1 MAFTTI
7 NKSSDYFKAIKYT
20 GTGSSNAITGVGHQP
35 DFLWIKTA
43 NGAEHHILIDAVRGL
58 DKQMYSSHSS
68 SQDTN
73 AQSVTAV
80 GADGFTVGTN
90 AQTNANGSIFIAQT
104 WKAGGGAGSSN
115 TDGTI
120 NTISTSVNTT
130 AGISISTYT
139 GNATLGAT
147 VGHGLGV
154 TPKAIIVKSY
164 TNSESWAVAH
174 ANMNSTNPWDYY
186 MNLNSNAQRGQN
198 NNRFGNVAPTNQVF
212 TIGNSDEVNNSSM
225 SYVAYCFAE
234 KKGFSKFG
242 TYKGNGSSDGVFIYT
257 GFKPAWLMTKYA
269 HSGGT
274 GSWLMYN
281 TGLNPTNKDQF
292 FHHEANTTNTWVDN
306 TDRVDFY
313 SNGFKFVDS
322 TNSDSNTNGGYYVY
336 MAFAEAPF
344 VGTNNTPAT
353 AR

>member
-7 NKSSDYFKAIKYT
+7 NKSSDHFKAIKYT

-35 DFLWIKTA
+35 DFLWIKKA
-43 NGAEHHILIDAVRGL
+43 NGVEHHILIDAVRGL
-58 DKQMYSSHSS
+58 DKQIYSSHTSS
-68 SQDTN
+68 EDTN

-90 AQTNANGSIFIAQT
+90 AQTNANSSIFIAQL
-104 WKAGGGAGSSN
+104 WKAGGGSGSAN
-115 TDGTI
+115 ADGS
-120 NTISTSVNTT
+120 ISSTVSTNTT
-130 AGISISTYT
+130 AGFSIVKWVGT
-139 GNATLGAT
+139 GANATI
-147 VGHGLGV
+147 GHGLGV
-154 TPKAIIVKSY
+154 APSLLISKNYDTATNWYVYHKSLGATKNVRLNL
-164 TNSESWAVAH
+164 TNASATETAVW
-174 ANMNSTNPWDYY
+174 NDT
-186 MNLNSNAQRGQN
+186 
-198 NNRFGNVAPTNQVF
+198 APTNSVF
-212 TIGNSDEVNNSSM
+212 SVGTNTSVNNSGDNTIT
-225 SYVAYCFAE
+225 YCFAE

-242 TYKGNGSSDGVFIYT
+242 TYKGNGSSDGVFVYT
-257 GFKPAWLMTKYA
+257 GFKPAWVMTKYS

-292 FHHEANTTNTWVDN
+292 FHHEANTTATWVDN
-306 TDRVDFY
+306 TDRVDLY

-322 TNSDSNTNGGYYVY
+322 TNSDSNTSGGYYVY

-344 VGTNNTPAT
+344 VGTNNIPAT

>member
-1 MAFTTI
+1 MAYTTI
-7 NKSSDYFKAIKYT
+7 NKSSDHFKAIKYT

-35 DFLWIKTA
+35 DFLWIKKA

-104 WKAGGGAGSSN
+104 WKAGGGAGSAN

-120 NTISTSVNTT
+120 NTTSTSVNTT
-130 AGISISTYT
+130 SGVSISTVT
-139 GNATLGAT
+139 LSGSGNQTI
-147 VGHGLGV
+147 GHGLGV
-154 TPKAIIVKSY
+154 TPNVVIFKS
-164 TNSESWAVAH
+164 TSHSEAWFVHHDESS
-174 ANMNSTNPWDYY
+174 STPQNDYY
-186 MNLNSNAQRGQN
+186 QLNTNAAKATTSNIWGAGM
-198 NNRFGNVAPTNQVF
+198 T
-212 TIGNSDEVNNSSM
+212 SSTVGVKVGTTGTA
-225 SYVAYCFAE
+225 SQDYVVYAFAE

-242 TYKGNGSSDGVFIYT
+242 TYLGNGSSDGVFVYT
-257 GFKPAWLMTKYA
+257 GFKPAWVMTKYS
-269 HSGGT
+269 HTGGT
-274 GSWLMYN
+274 GSWIMYN

-292 FHHEANTTNTWVDN
+292 FHHEANTTATWVDN

-322 TNSDSNTNGGYYVY
+322 TNSDSNTSGGHYVY
-336 MAFAEAPF
+336 LAFAEAPF
-344 VGTNNTPAT
+344 VGTNNIPAT

>member
-7 NKSSDYFKAIKYT
+7 NKSSDHFKAIKYT

-90 AQTNANGSIFIAQT
+90 AQTNANSSIFIAQT

-139 GNATLGAT
+139 GNATQGAT

-154 TPKAIIVKSY
+154 APKAIIIKSY
-164 TNSESWAVAH
+164 TNSEQWVVGH
-174 ANMNSTNPWDYY
+174 NEMNSTNAWDYY
-186 MNLNSNAQRGQN
+186 MHLQSNAARGQN
-198 NNRFGNVAPTNQVF
+198 NNRFGNVYPTNQVF
-212 TIGNSDEVNNSSM
+212 TLGSEDQVNSSSK

-242 TYKGNGSSDGVFIYT
+242 TYKGNGSSDGLFIYT

-322 TNSDSNTNGGYYVY
+322 TNSDSNTSGGYYVY

-344 VGTNNTPAT
+344 VGTNNIPAT

>member
-7 NKSSDYFKAIKYT
+7 NKSSDHFKAIKYT

-35 DFLWIKTA
+35 DFLWIKKA

-90 AQTNANGSIFIAQT
+90 AQTNDSSNIFIAQT

-154 TPKAIIVKSY
+154 APKAIIVKSY
-164 TNSESWAVAH
+164 TNSEQWVVGH
-174 ANMNSTNPWDYY
+174 NEMNSTNAWDYY
-186 MNLNSNAQRGQN
+186 MNLNSTAERGQN
-198 NNRFGNVAPTNQVF
+198 NNRFGNVYPTSSVF
-212 TIGNSDEVNNSSM
+212 TLGNEDQVNSSSK

-234 KKGFSKFG
+234 KKGYSKFG
-242 TYKGNGSSDGVFIYT
+242 SYLGNGNANGAFVYT
-257 GFKPAWLMTKYA
+257 GFKPAFLIVKRSSDVEDWKMFDNKRPGYNLTNLRLKPNGNESEA
-269 HSGGT
+269 SSGG
-274 GSWLMYN
+274 
-281 TGLNPTNKDQF
+281 F
-292 FHHEANTTNTWVDN
+292 
-306 TDRVDFY
+306 DFT
-313 SNGFKFVDS
+313 SNGFKARS
-322 TNSDSNTNGGYYVY
+322 TDAAENASGSTYIY
-336 MAFAEAPF
+336 MAFAEEPL
-344 VGTNNTPAT
+344 VSSNNIPAT

>member
-1 MAFTTI
+1 MAAYITFQPSA
-7 NKSSDYFKAIKYT
+7 NFAAVKYT

-35 DFLWIKTA
+35 DFLWIKKA

-90 AQTNANGSIFIAQT
+90 AQTNDNGSIFIAQT

-120 NTISTSVNTT
+120 NTTSTSVNTT
-130 AGISISTYT
+130 AGVSISTVT
-139 GNATLGAT
+139 LSGSGNQTI
-147 VGHGLGV
+147 GHGLGV
-154 TPKAIIVKSY
+154 TPKAVIFKSTSHSEAWFVYHHKSEASPENYYYQLNTNAARANAANIWGAGMTSSTVGVKVGTTGTASQ
-164 TNSESWAVAH
+164 
-174 ANMNSTNPWDYY
+174 DYVVY
-186 MNLNSNAQRGQN
+186 A
-198 NNRFGNVAPTNQVF
+198 
-212 TIGNSDEVNNSSM
+212 
-225 SYVAYCFAE
+225 FAE

-242 TYKGNGSSDGVFIYT
+242 TYLGNGSSDGVFVYT
-257 GFKPAWLMTKYA
+257 GFKPAWVMTKYS
-269 HSGGT
+269 HTGGT

-292 FHHEANTTNTWVDN
+292 FHHEANTTATWVDN

-322 TNSDSNTNGGYYVY
+322 TNSDSNTNNGYYVY

-344 VGTNNTPAT
+344 VGTNNIPAT